1 MNPECQRSF
10 VIDRSFRGGINHP
23 TQSKKPEFH
32 RLVFVEG
39 KTIRE
44 ACDALGL
51 SMSAGDNWFRK
62 MVAVG
67 GQIDHKCPCGRE
79 LRHRGSCEFRQ
90 SYRDKKGSERRKNQ
104 TAESSAGSLRE

>member
-1 MNPECQRSF
+1 L
-10 VIDRSFRGGINHP
+10 DRSFRGGINHP

-51 SMSAGDNWFRK
+51 STSAADNWFRK
-62 MVAVG
+62 MLAL
-67 GQIDHKCPCGRE
+67 GQRIDHKCPCGKD
-79 LRHRGSCEFRQ
+79 LRHRGSCQFRQ
-90 SYRDKKGSERRKNQ
+90 TYRADREKAGADHQTKGSRVLRS
-104 TAESSAGSLRE
+104 AMASSN

>member
-1 MNPECQRSF
+1 MNPDCQRSF

-51 SMSAGDNWFRK
+51 SMSAGDSWFRK
-62 MVAVG
+62 MVAIG
-67 GQIDHKCPCGRE
+67 GQPDHKCPCGRD

-90 SYRDKKGSERRKNQ
+90 SYQLPKVEASIENQ
-104 TAESSAGSLRE
+104 TADRSTTPA

>member
-1 MNPECQRSF
+1 MNPDCQRSF

-44 ACDALGL
+44 ACDALKL
-51 SMSAGDNWFRK
+51 SMSAGDKWFRK

-67 GQIDHKCPCGRE
+67 AKIDHKCPCGRD

-90 SYRDKKGSERRKNQ
+90 SYRTTDHSTNRRVS
-104 TAESSAGSLRE
+104 TVAGP

>member
-1 MNPECQRSF
+1 

-32 RLVFVEG
+32 RLVFAEG

-51 SMSAGDNWFRK
+51 SMTAGDSWFRK
-62 MVAVG
+62 MVAIG
-67 GQIDHKCPCGRE
+67 GQIDHKCPCGRD

-90 SYRDKKGSERRKNQ
+90 SYQVTKVEARVEDQ
-104 TAESSAGSLRE
+104 TADRSTTAE

>member
-1 MNPECQRSF
+1 MNPDCQRSF

-32 RLVFVEG
+32 RLVFAEG

-67 GQIDHKCPCGRE
+67 GQIDHKCPCGRD

-90 SYRDKKGSERRKNQ
+90 SYQWTKVEASVENQ
-104 TAESSAGSLRE
+104 TADRSTTPA